1 MDRRPEPPRDRHAA
15 LARRPFGP
23 WQVDGDLPPEETTE
37 ELGFGG
43 APSGFDDT
51 ADLGPPLTGT
61 ALDEFL
67 PVYWYLGHPGKHRP
81 AYTAGEVDRLDLS
94 VVAMLLGV
102 RPVID
107 GDEFGPLT
115 GDFEADSARL
125 IARRIA
131 AAREKDRLAAL
142 GEETGGE

>member
-1 MDRRPEPPRDRHAA
+1 

-23 WQVDGDLPPEETTE
+23 WQVGPDLPPEDEPE
-37 ELGFGG
+37 FGFGG
-43 APSGFDDT
+43 APTGWDDT
-51 ADLGPPLTGT
+51 EEIGPPLTGT

-67 PVYWYLGHPGKHRP
+67 PIYWYLGHPGKHRP
-81 AYTAGEVDRLDLS
+81 AYTAGETDLLDLS

-102 RPVID
+102 QPVIE

-131 AAREKDRLAAL
+131 AAKEKDRLAAL
-142 GEETGGE
+142 AEEPGA